1 MARVLELAERI
12 RSQAEASGAVEGQLA
27 VSLMAPPGRVGLHG
41 GARAGGTAASAVAAA
56 LCAARIIAATSESG

>member
-1 MARVLELAERI
+1 M
-12 RSQAEASGAVEGQLA
+12 A